1 MNTILAGVVTL
12 NFVLVLFDLS
22 YVRFRGLYFQHVPSL
37 TTHYDWVK
45 GIEPHRETTKYLEL
59 VDELKA
65 AIDQQGLQSPQSSQL
80 LTQVRDRSSAMIADN
95 PFQAANRAGSFE
107 KMKNLLRRRLRLDSS
122 REAFRGFWTAE
133 HLQRKD
139 SWRFFQRNIR
149 PLIAANYYRHIDES
163 GEPVERFWRIDIWFT
178 GLFALELLIRTWIIR
193 QRHRKDWSEALLW
206 RWYDLFLLLPFW
218 RFLRVAPLLIRMH
231 QVRWIHLNKIQS
243 QVNHY
248 IAGSIVGEVT
258 ELVLLQTL
266 GLIQSGLRQGMLQHL
281 FAEPLT
287 MVDVNQQ
294 DELEIIVQRLLGVI
308 VEHILPQLRPELAL
322 LVEHAVQQGLTQA
335 PLARELNRLPGVS
348 QLTAELSKQV
358 GHQTTQVLLTLTQG
372 TLSDQVGQQL
382 TQKLVERVVETS
394 RANLKQQGTLETIEP
409 LIADWLEELKL
420 TVMQRLDGQDQQRTL
435 QEAENLRWLSQQRA
449 TPIPTEIVSSTLP
462 K

>member
-1 MNTILAGVVTL
+1 
-12 NFVLVLFDLS
+12 
-22 YVRFRGLYFQHVPSL
+22 
-37 TTHYDWVK
+37 
-45 GIEPHRETTKYLEL
+45 
-59 VDELKA
+59 
-65 AIDQQGLQSPQSSQL
+65 
-80 LTQVRDRSSAMIADN
+80 
-95 PFQAANRAGSFE
+95 
-107 KMKNLLRRRLRLDSS
+107 
-122 REAFRGFWTAE
+122 
-133 HLQRKD
+133 
-139 SWRFFQRNIR
+139 
-149 PLIAANYYRHIDES
+149 
-163 GEPVERFWRIDIWFT
+163 
-178 GLFALELLIRTWIIR
+178 
-193 QRHRKDWSEALLW
+193 
-206 RWYDLFLLLPFW
+206 
-218 RFLRVAPLLIRMH
+218 
-231 QVRWIHLNKIQS
+231 
-243 QVNHY
+243 
-248 IAGSIVGEVT
+248 
-258 ELVLLQTL
+258 
-266 GLIQSGLRQGMLQHL
+266 
-281 FAEPLT
+281 
-287 MVDVNQQ
+287 
-294 DELEIIVQRLLGVI
+294 VI